1 MVGLLTVDEP
11 HLPVLVSKEDV
22 DQRLELIGF
31 LDVLKLEL
39 LMEGVIA
46 IEVLVLVEVPDEVV
60 LTLLG
65 RV

>member
-31 LDVLKLEL
+31 LDVLKREL
-39 LMEGVIA
+39 LMEGVIP
-46 IEVLVLVEVPDEVV
+46 IEGLVLVEVPDEVV

>member
-31 LDVLKLEL
+31 LDVLKREL

-46 IEVLVLVEVPDEVV
+46 IEVLVLVEVPDE
-60 LTLLG
+60 L
-65 RV
+65 

>member
-31 LDVLKLEL
+31 LDVLKREL

>member
-31 LDVLKLEL
+31 LDVLKLKL

-46 IEVLVLVEVPDEVV
+46 IEGLVLVEVPDEVV

>member
-1 MVGLLTVDEP
+1 VVGLLTVDEP

-31 LDVLKLEL
+31 LDVLKLKL

-46 IEVLVLVEVPDEVV
+46 IEGLVLVEVPDELV

>member
-1 MVGLLTVDEP
+1 VVGLLTVDEP

-31 LDVLKLEL
+31 LDVLKREL

>member
-31 LDVLKLEL
+31 FDVLKREL

-46 IEVLVLVEVPDEVV
+46 IEVLVLVEVPDELV

>member
-11 HLPVLVSKEDV
+11 HLPILVSKEDV

-31 LDVLKLEL
+31 LDVLKLKL

-46 IEVLVLVEVPDEVV
+46 VEVLVLVEVPDEVV